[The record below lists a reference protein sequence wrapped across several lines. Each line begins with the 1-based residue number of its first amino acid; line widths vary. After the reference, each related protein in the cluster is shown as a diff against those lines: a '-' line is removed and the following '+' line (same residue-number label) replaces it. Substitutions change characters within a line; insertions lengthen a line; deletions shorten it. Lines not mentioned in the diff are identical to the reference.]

1 MLTDHRTCARNEKQ
15 KVKEKVG
22 KLSDVKL
29 LPVAIGRHVNLKELQ
44 KINDGQEVPMFGEY
58 EDPEK
63 VGTKIIQGIYCKC
76 TPKKVCFYIAFNV
89 FCSLLEKFERNG
101 KSYDHRDLIVLEKL
115 RFQNVFHPN

>member
-22 KLSDVKL
+22 KLSGVKL

-63 VGTKIIQGIYCKC
+63 VGTKIIQGMYCKC
-76 TPKKVCFYIAFNV
+76 NRLNCTHYTKEILFLYRIQCF
-89 FCSLLEKFERNG
+89 LLT
-101 KSYDHRDLIVLEKL
+101 L
-115 RFQNVFHPN
+115 REI